1 MRKRIEITLTPA
13 QAIFV
18 FAVCVLAAAAL
29 IGGCGIL
36 KHDGSTTDFWERLE
50 RRGL

>member
-1 MRKRIEITLTPA
+1 MKRTERTLTPA
-13 QAIFV
+13 QAIFI
-18 FAVCVLAAAAL
+18 FTVCVLAAAL

-36 KHDGSTTDFWERLE
+36 KHDGSTTDFWERME

>member
-1 MRKRIEITLTPA
+1 MRKRTERTLPPA
-13 QAIFV
+13 QAIII
-18 FAVCVLAAAAL
+18 FAVCVLAAAVL

-36 KHDGSTTDFWERLE
+36 KHDGSTTDFWERME